1 MRSIWASQVKNLP
14 ANARDVG
21 LIPGSGR
28 PPGGGPGNPLQ
39 SSCLEHPMDR
49 AAWRAA
55 VLGVAES
62 RTRLKRLST
71 HDVPL
76 EREERPESAMT
87 GVLIKRGHSGG
98 FPWR

>member
-1 MRSIWASQVKNLP
+1 
-14 ANARDVG
+14 
-21 LIPGSGR
+21 
-28 PPGGGPGNPLQ
+28 
-39 SSCLEHPMDR
+39 MDR

-62 RTRLKRLST
+62 RTRLKQLST

-87 GVLIKRGHSGG
+87 GVFIKRGHSGG
-98 FPWR
+98 FPWRYKG